1 LSDVLRARIA
11 LSAALLA
18 LLWPAAGVGAPS
30 ATPQLAPSL
39 RQALAS
45 RDVSLGKTGAIA
57 IDLATGTTVFA
68 HNATLPLV
76 PASNEKLPVA
86 WAALVRLGPAYR
98 FHTEVYGVGTR
109 VGPTWNGDLVLK
121 GFGDPTLT
129 TADLDALARRVARMG
144 IRTVAGRV
152 RGDES
157 TYDAK
162 RGVSSWKASFAG
174 FESPPLSALVVDRAD
189 GWPALSPP
197 LLAARA
203 FRDALLRQGVDVT
216 GSPGLGVADVAR
228 ATALARDVSPPLAEI
243 LRFMNR
249 ESDNFT
255 AEMLL
260 KHLGLVATGRGT
272 TRAGATVVSRAMRDA
287 GIDMAGVRI
296 VDGSGLSSSNRLTAL
311 ALVELLAHAHAT
323 PAIRPTFVSSL
334 AVTGKSGTLRNRLL
348 ALAGI
353 VHGKTG
359 TTDVSCTLSGFVA
372 GRYAFAVLENGNP
385 VAWWAARTAQ
395 DRFVTLLAGS

>member
-1 LSDVLRARIA
+1 MRVRIA
-11 LSAALLA
+11 LWSLLVA
-18 LLWPAAGVGAPS
+18 LLWPATGVAAP
-30 ATPQLAPSL
+30 AAAPQLAPSL

-45 RDVSLGKTGAIA
+45 RDISLGRTGAIA
-57 IDLATGTTVFA
+57 IDLTTGATVFA

-98 FHTEVYGVGTR
+98 FHTELYGVGTR
-109 VGPTWNGDLVLK
+109 LGRTWQGDVVLK

-129 TADLDALARRVARMG
+129 TADLDALARRVVRMG
-144 IRTVAGRV
+144 IRAVTGRV

-157 TYDAK
+157 TYDAQ
-162 RGVSSWKASFAG
+162 RGVSGWKASFAG
-174 FESPPLSALVVDRAD
+174 IESPPLSALVVDRAD

-203 FRDALLRQGVDVT
+203 FRDALVRQGVSVA
-216 GSPGLGVADVAR
+216 GSPGLGVVDVTR
-228 ATALARDVSPPLAEI
+228 ATALARDVSPPLSEI

-260 KHLGLVATGRGT
+260 KQLGAVANGRGT
-272 TRAGATVVSRAMRDA
+272 TRAGAAVVTRAMRDA
-287 GIDMAGVRI
+287 AIDMSGVRI
-296 VDGSGLSSSNRLTAL
+296 VDGSGLSSSNRLTAQ
-311 ALVELLAHAHAT
+311 ALVQLLVHAYSAPEL
-323 PAIRPTFVSSL
+323 RPTFVSSL
-334 AVTGKSGTLRNRLL
+334 AVTGRSGTLRNRLL

-353 VHGKTG
+353 VKGKTG

-372 GRYAFAVLENGNP
+372 GRYAFAVLENGDP

>member
-1 LSDVLRARIA
+1 VTRGRIA
-11 LSAALLA
+11 LCSLVVALSWAAT
-18 LLWPAAGVGAPS
+18 GVGAPA

-39 RQALAS
+39 RDALAS

-57 IDLATGTTVFA
+57 IDLETGATVFS
-68 HNATLPLV
+68 HNASLPLV

-86 WAALVRLGPAYR
+86 WTALTRLGPAYR
-98 FHTEVYGVGTR
+98 FHTELYGVGRR
-109 VGPTWNGDLVLK
+109 VGSSWDGDLVLK

-129 TADLDALARRVARMG
+129 TADLDALARRVVRGG
-144 IRTVAGRV
+144 IRAVTGRV

-157 TYDAK
+157 TYDAQ
-162 RGVSSWKASFAG
+162 RGVRGWKASFAG
-174 FESPPLSALVVDRAD
+174 NESPPLSALVVDRAD

-203 FRDALLRQGVDVT
+203 FRDALVRHGVSV
-216 GSPGLGVADVAR
+216 GGPPGLGEVDVMH
-228 ATALARDVSPPLAEI
+228 ATALARDVSQPLSEI

-260 KHLGLVATGRGT
+260 KQLGAVASGRGT
-272 TRAGATVVSRAMRDA
+272 TRAGAAVVTRAMRDA
-287 GIDMAGVRI
+287 AIDMTGVRI
-296 VDGSGLSSSNRLTAL
+296 VDGSGLASSNRLTAQ
-311 ALVELLAHAHAT
+311 ALVQLLVHAHSTPGIRAT
-323 PAIRPTFVSSL
+323 FLSSL
-334 AVTGKSGTLRNRLL
+334 AVTGRSGTLRNRLL

-353 VHGKTG
+353 VKGKTG
-359 TTDVSCTLSGFVA
+359 TTDVSCTLSGFVS
-372 GRYAFAVLENGNP
+372 GRYAFAVLENGDP